1 MSIAP
6 PQSVAFP
13 PLCNQQCTPFG
24 NDLLA
29 KCITRPTN
37 VIVLFFFWI
46 IRLVPLHHNTFEL
59 TIFKQPTDTANQIGL
74 CFCTEYGAAGGVD
87 CLTCIGNN
95 YANKNS
101 TSLFESLGTACH
113 DDASGVEAGKMIMP
127 VIHDAVMQNAAGFA
141 NSTTTAS
148 MSSTM
153 SSSGVT
159 VTSTG
164 KGVMTASGAAAV
176 SASMSSR
183 VSSGVGLAASV
194 QGVVMGGLVAAVLFL
209 F

>member
-1 MSIAP
+1 MSIAA
-6 PQSVAFP
+6 PQSAPFP

-37 VIVLFFFWI
+37 
-46 IRLVPLHHNTFEL
+46 PS
-59 TIFKQPTDTANQIGL
+59 DTANQIGL
-74 CFCTEYGAAGGVD
+74 CFCTEYGTVGGVD

-113 DDASGVEAGKMIMP
+113 DDASGVEAGKIILP
-127 VIHDAVMQNAAGFA
+127 VIRDAVMQNAAGFS
-141 NSTTTAS
+141 NSTMTT
-148 MSSTM
+148 SSALT
-153 SSSGVT
+153 SAGAT
-159 VTSTG
+159 VTSMG
-164 KGVMTASGAAAV
+164 KGTMITSGAAAV
-176 SASMSSR
+176 SASMSSK
-183 VSSGVGLAASV
+183 VSSGVGLSANV
-194 QGVVMGGLVAAVLFL
+194 KGVVMGGLVAAVLFL